1 VRESFL
7 DPQSNNERVASKS
20 FGFAHSRAGC
30 IALKQGKQRHVQG
43 WIKVIQV

>member
-20 FGFAHSRAGC
+20 FDFAHSRAGC
-30 IALKQGKQRHVQG
+30 IALKQGKQRHARAG
-43 WIKVIQV
+43 LK